1 MLIEELVYAD
11 FKQIRVKLE
20 FLVQIER
27 LTSEKESCQIALV
40 IFQRRTMRDQRF
52 NLEFMVNET
61 WKAFNRRCIPSR
73 DIPEM
78 LSNISVVQ

>member
-1 MLIEELVYAD
+1 MLIVELVYAD

-20 FLVQIER
+20 FLVRIER

-52 NLEFMVNET
+52 NLEFMANET
-61 WKAFNRRCIPSR
+61 
-73 DIPEM
+73 
-78 LSNISVVQ
+78 